1 LRLHAAQKSS
11 RFSENFF
18 ALPQAAMVYNK
29 LTPGEKSSIIYELT
43 CLDIISIPIIPQEVL

>member
-1 LRLHAAQKSS
+1 
-11 RFSENFF
+11 
-18 ALPQAAMVYNK
+18 MVYNK